1 MNLSKLSD
9 QILLTETK
17 KLAEKERET
26 LISILHHL
34 KEIERRRLFCDL
46 KYPSL
51 FAYAVGELKYS
62 EDQAARRISAMR
74 LLRDVP
80 EIEEK
85 IESGA
90 LTLSNLN
97 LAQTLFKREKQ
108 EGNPVTKEAKMDVL
122 LNLENKSAREARAFV
137 AEINPGLKST
147 RKFDFNLIEDGEL
160 RAKLL
165 KVKGLFAAVDPSMS
179 LEDVL
184 HRLCDQELAKRT
196 KEPARSV
203 GQKNVRQSMNSG
215 VSSDIDQVAVL
226 VERTDDIGQPAVLVD
241 DADDAVVPALARVND
256 TKVLS
261 KAETRRQVWR
271 RDQGKCTN
279 CGSNYALEIDH
290 ILPRAAGGLWT
301 IENLR
306 LLCRS
311 CNQKAAIE
319 HFGQLKMDGYL
330 GAH

>member
-9 QILLTETK
+9 QIPLTETK

-26 LISILHHL
+26 LISILRHL

-51 FAYAVGELKYS
+51 FAYAIGELKYS

-74 LLRDVP
+74 LLRDLP

-108 EGNPVTKEAKMDVL
+108 EGNPVTIDAKMKVL
-122 LNLENKSAREARAFV
+122 FNLENKSAREGRAYV

-147 RKFDFNLIEDGEL
+147 RKFDFNLIEDEEL

-184 HRLCDQELAKRT
+184 RRLCDQEMAKRS
-196 KEPARSV
+196 KEPAKSV
-203 GQKNVRQSMNSG
+203 RQKNVRQSMNSG
-215 VSSDIDQVAVL
+215 VSSDVDQVAVL
-226 VERTDDIGQPAVLVD
+226 VERTDDAVI
-241 DADDAVVPALARVND
+241 PALARVND
-256 TKVLS
+256 TKVHL

-271 RDQGKCTN
+271 RDQGKCIN

-290 ILPRAAGGLWT
+290 ILPKALGGPWT
-301 IENLR
+301 EENLR

-311 CNQKAAIE
+311 CNQKAAIK
-319 HFGQLKMDGYL
+319 HFGQSKMDRHL
-330 GAH
+330 GGH